1 MRVIGRDYIQQ
12 YAAQQ
17 DYGAVQV
24 FRDQELM
31 RVETLFDELGG
42 KPTMDRVHVI
52 FYDKLLAH
60 PWLRGFFVGVRKF
73 HLEGQQTDFMT
84 GLLGGPKIYGGR
96 APKSAHVHLFVTEE
110 VFMLRH
116 KILEDSLME
125 AEIPADLKE
134 RWLRYDMKMKRA
146 LVKES
151 VSECEGRYR
160 SEPVI
165 DVPKPQYTPSRVHR

>member
-31 RVETLFDELGG
+31 RVETLFNELGG

-151 VSECEGRYR
+151 VSECEG
-160 SEPVI
+160 
-165 DVPKPQYTPSRVHR
+165 